1 MAGSKLVS
9 FLMPVYNAAS
19 TVHRAIKSI
28 LGQRE
33 SPELEI
39 VIVDDESGKVVFR
52 WRRGRGNLVKG
63 MQKTIE
69 VLDRK
74 MGIPVRDLLK

>member
-1 MAGSKLVS
+1 MGEEERIEEEV
-9 FLMPVYNAAS
+9 
-19 TVHRAIKSI
+19 
-28 LGQRE
+28 RE
-33 SPELEI
+33 VLERLKVPYSVEI

-74 MGIPVRDLLK
+74 IGVPVKDLLK

>member
-1 MAGSKLVS
+1 MGEEKRIEEEVRGVLERLKVPYSV
-9 FLMPVYNAAS
+9 
-19 TVHRAIKSI
+19 
-28 LGQRE
+28 
-33 SPELEI
+33 EI
-39 VIVDDESGKVVFR
+39 VIVDDESGKIVFR

-74 MGIPVRDLLK
+74 IGIPVRDLLK

>member
-1 MAGSKLVS
+1 MGEEERIEEEVKEVLERLKVPYSV
-9 FLMPVYNAAS
+9 
-19 TVHRAIKSI
+19 
-28 LGQRE
+28 
-33 SPELEI
+33 EI

-63 MQKTIE
+63 MRKTIE

-74 MGIPVRDLLK
+74 IGLPVKDLLK

>member
-1 MAGSKLVS
+1 MGEEKRIEEEV
-9 FLMPVYNAAS
+9 
-19 TVHRAIKSI
+19 
-28 LGQRE
+28 RE
-33 SPELEI
+33 VLERVRVPYSVEI
-39 VIVDDESGKVVFR
+39 VIVDDKSGKVVFR

-74 MGIPVRDLLK
+74 IGIPVRDLLK

>member
-1 MAGSKLVS
+1 MSGEKRIEEEV
-9 FLMPVYNAAS
+9 
-19 TVHRAIKSI
+19 KEI
-28 LGQRE
+28 LERLRVPY
-33 SPELEI
+33 SVEI

-69 VLDRK
+69 ILDRK
-74 MGIPVRDLLK
+74 MGIPVKDLLK

>member
-1 MAGSKLVS
+1 MGKEERIEEEVEEVLERLKVPYSV
-9 FLMPVYNAAS
+9 
-19 TVHRAIKSI
+19 
-28 LGQRE
+28 
-33 SPELEI
+33 EI

-52 WRRGRGNLVKG
+52 WRRGRGNLVRG

-74 MGIPVRDLLK
+74 IGIPVRDLLK

>member
-1 MAGSKLVS
+1 MSEE
-9 FLMPVYNAAS
+9 
-19 TVHRAIKSI
+19 RRIKEEAEEI
-28 LGQRE
+28 LK
-33 SPELEI
+33 ELRVPYSVEI
-39 VIVDDESGKVVFR
+39 VIVDDKSGKVVFR

>member
-1 MAGSKLVS
+1 MSEEKRIEEEVGEVLERLKVPYSV
-9 FLMPVYNAAS
+9 
-19 TVHRAIKSI
+19 
-28 LGQRE
+28 
-33 SPELEI
+33 EI
-39 VIVDDESGKVVFR
+39 VVVDDESGKVVFR

-74 MGIPVRDLLK
+74 IGIPVRDSLK

>member
-1 MAGSKLVS
+1 MGEEKRIEEEVKEVLERLKVPYSV
-9 FLMPVYNAAS
+9 
-19 TVHRAIKSI
+19 
-28 LGQRE
+28 
-33 SPELEI
+33 EI

-69 VLDRK
+69 V
-74 MGIPVRDLLK
+74 

>member
-1 MAGSKLVS
+1 MSEE
-9 FLMPVYNAAS
+9 
-19 TVHRAIKSI
+19 RRIKEEAEKI
-28 LGQRE
+28 LK
-33 SPELEI
+33 ELRVPYSVEI
-39 VIVDDESGKVVFR
+39 VIVDDESGKIVFR

-74 MGIPVRDLLK
+74 MGIPVKDLLK

>member
-1 MAGSKLVS
+1 MSEE
-9 FLMPVYNAAS
+9 
-19 TVHRAIKSI
+19 RRIKEEAEEI
-28 LGQRE
+28 LK
-33 SPELEI
+33 ELRVPYSVEI
-39 VIVDDESGKVVFR
+39 VIVDDKSGKVVFR

-74 MGIPVRDLLK
+74 IGIPVRDLLK

>member
-1 MAGSKLVS
+1 MGEEKRIEEEVKEVLERLKVPYSV
-9 FLMPVYNAAS
+9 
-19 TVHRAIKSI
+19 
-28 LGQRE
+28 
-33 SPELEI
+33 EI

-52 WRRGRGNLVKG
+52 WRRGRGNLVRG

-74 MGIPVRDLLK
+74 IGLPVKDLLK

>member
-1 MAGSKLVS
+1 MSGEKRIEEEV
-9 FLMPVYNAAS
+9 
-19 TVHRAIKSI
+19 KEI
-28 LGQRE
+28 LERLRVPY
-33 SPELEI
+33 SVEI

-74 MGIPVRDLLK
+74 IGIPVRDLLK

>member
-1 MAGSKLVS
+1 MGEKKRIEEEV
-9 FLMPVYNAAS
+9 
-19 TVHRAIKSI
+19 
-28 LGQRE
+28 RE
-33 SPELEI
+33 VLERLKVPYSVEI

-74 MGIPVRDLLK
+74 IGIPVRDLLK

>member
-1 MAGSKLVS
+1 MGEEKRIEGEVKEVLERLRVPYSV
-9 FLMPVYNAAS
+9 
-19 TVHRAIKSI
+19 
-28 LGQRE
+28 
-33 SPELEI
+33 EI
-39 VIVDDESGKVVFR
+39 VIVDDESGKIVFR

-74 MGIPVRDLLK
+74 MGIPVKDLLR

>member
-1 MAGSKLVS
+1 MSEEKRIEEEVEQ
-9 FLMPVYNAAS
+9 
-19 TVHRAIKSI
+19 I
-28 LGQRE
+28 LKDLKVPY
-33 SPELEI
+33 SVEI

-74 MGIPVRDLLK
+74 MGIPVKDLLK

>member
-1 MAGSKLVS
+1 MGEEERIEEEVKRVLERLKVPYSV
-9 FLMPVYNAAS
+9 
-19 TVHRAIKSI
+19 
-28 LGQRE
+28 
-33 SPELEI
+33 EI

>member
-1 MAGSKLVS
+1 MDEEKRIEEEVKEVLERLKVPYSV
-9 FLMPVYNAAS
+9 
-19 TVHRAIKSI
+19 
-28 LGQRE
+28 
-33 SPELEI
+33 EI
-39 VIVDDESGKVVFR
+39 VIVDDKSGKVVFR

-74 MGIPVRDLLK
+74 IGIPVKDLLK

>member
-1 MAGSKLVS
+1 MSEEKRIEEEVRGVLERLRVPYSV
-9 FLMPVYNAAS
+9 
-19 TVHRAIKSI
+19 
-28 LGQRE
+28 
-33 SPELEI
+33 EI

-74 MGIPVRDLLK
+74 IGIPVRDLLK

>member
-1 MAGSKLVS
+1 MGEEERIEEEVKEVLERLKVPYSV
-9 FLMPVYNAAS
+9 
-19 TVHRAIKSI
+19 
-28 LGQRE
+28 
-33 SPELEI
+33 EI

-69 VLDRK
+69 ILDRK
-74 MGIPVRDLLK
+74 MGIPMKDLLK

>member
-1 MAGSKLVS
+1 MGEEKRIEEEVKEVLERLRVPYSV
-9 FLMPVYNAAS
+9 
-19 TVHRAIKSI
+19 
-28 LGQRE
+28 
-33 SPELEI
+33 EI

-74 MGIPVRDLLK
+74 MGIPVKDLLK

>member
-1 MAGSKLVS
+1 MGEEERIEEEVKGVLERLKVPYSV
-9 FLMPVYNAAS
+9 
-19 TVHRAIKSI
+19 
-28 LGQRE
+28 
-33 SPELEI
+33 EI

-52 WRRGRGNLVKG
+52 WRRGRGNLVRG

-74 MGIPVRDLLK
+74 IGIPVKDLLK

>member
-1 MAGSKLVS
+1 MGEEKRIEEEV
-9 FLMPVYNAAS
+9 
-19 TVHRAIKSI
+19 
-28 LGQRE
+28 RE
-33 SPELEI
+33 VLEQLRVPYSVEI

-69 VLDRK
+69 VLDLSL
-74 MGIPVRDLLK
+74 IHI

>member
-1 MAGSKLVS
+1 MGEEKRIEEEV
-9 FLMPVYNAAS
+9 
-19 TVHRAIKSI
+19 
-28 LGQRE
+28 RE
-33 SPELEI
+33 VLEQLRVPYSVEI

-74 MGIPVRDLLK
+74 MGLPVKDLLK

>member
-1 MAGSKLVS
+1 MKEVLERLKVPYSV
-9 FLMPVYNAAS
+9 
-19 TVHRAIKSI
+19 
-28 LGQRE
+28 
-33 SPELEI
+33 EI

-74 MGIPVRDLLK
+74 IGIPVKDLLK

>member
-1 MAGSKLVS
+1 MGEEKRIEEEVKE
-9 FLMPVYNAAS
+9 V
-19 TVHRAIKSI
+19 
-28 LGQRE
+28 
-33 SPELEI
+33 LERLKVPYSVEI
-39 VIVDDESGKVVFR
+39 MIVDDESGKIVFR

-74 MGIPVRDLLK
+74 IGIPVRDLLK

>member
-1 MAGSKLVS
+1 MGEEERIEEEVKEVLERLKVPYSV
-9 FLMPVYNAAS
+9 
-19 TVHRAIKSI
+19 
-28 LGQRE
+28 
-33 SPELEI
+33 EI

-52 WRRGRGNLVKG
+52 WRRGRGNLVEG

>member
-1 MAGSKLVS
+1 MCEEERIEEEVKEVLEQLKVPYSV
-9 FLMPVYNAAS
+9 
-19 TVHRAIKSI
+19 
-28 LGQRE
+28 
-33 SPELEI
+33 EI

-52 WRRGRGNLVKG
+52 WRRGRGNLVRG

-74 MGIPVRDLLK
+74 IGIPVKDLLK

>member
-1 MAGSKLVS
+1 MGEEERIEEEVKE
-9 FLMPVYNAAS
+9 
-19 TVHRAIKSI
+19 I
-28 LGQRE
+28 LERVRVPY
-33 SPELEI
+33 SVEI
-39 VIVDDESGKVVFR
+39 VIVDDKSGKVVFR